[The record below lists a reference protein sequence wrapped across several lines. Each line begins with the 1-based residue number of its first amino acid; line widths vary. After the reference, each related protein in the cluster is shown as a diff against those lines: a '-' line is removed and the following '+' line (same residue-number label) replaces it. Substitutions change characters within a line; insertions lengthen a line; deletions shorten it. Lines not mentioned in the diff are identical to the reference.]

1 MIFLGLVSIKINS
14 QWWVY
19 CMPRSILTS
28 SQPVCFSSIVPG
40 QMPRPKVRR
49 VRKGSG
55 NAIKLG
61 AKPRFSKGQH
71 GSLTGVWML
80 FWSHQECWTILIA
93 GVQLSHIPFKSR
105 HDAWVHQIV
114 HEFTFQFDRHTVIYI
129 CICIIYMAVKS
140 EVHDAST
147 CSRSCVQHKLYC
159 CRFKH
164 VVNLFESQIEE
175 TTLKTGRLW
184 GKLHPSMHFLA
195 TTRLIEAFVPRHLS
209 AMVTGRDAIGKVIH
223 RLSVMGM
230 PKVSWLFENRVLC
243 GLEWHASHIYI

>member
-1 MIFLGLVSIKINS
+1 MSAPNCSWIHFSI
-14 QWWVY
+14 
-19 CMPRSILTS
+19 
-28 SQPVCFSSIVPG
+28 
-40 QMPRPKVRR
+40 
-49 VRKGSG
+49 
-55 NAIKLG
+55 
-61 AKPRFSKGQH
+61 
-71 GSLTGVWML
+71 
-80 FWSHQECWTILIA
+80 WSTYSDL
-93 GVQLSHIPFKSR
+93 
-105 HDAWVHQIV
+105 
-114 HEFTFQFDRHTVIYI
+114 Y
-129 CICIIYMAVKS
+129 ICIIYMAVKS
-140 EVHDAST
+140 EVYDASK